1 MENQNNGTIAVVG
14 FILVVLAIIFIAVLI
29 WAWQF
34 FKVFS
39 AEYSGKAV
47 LAEAE
52 YSRQVAVKEAQA
64 HLDSAKLLAEAEV
77 ERAKGVK
84 QANEIIAGSL
94 KGHEE
99 YLRYLWI
106 QNVSVGEHQVIYVP
120 TEAGLPILEAGKR

>member
-1 MENQNNGTIAVVG
+1 MGNSNFAYGILIVVC
-14 FILVVLAIIFIAVLI
+14 ILIIIMCMLGLT
-29 WAWQF
+29 WGWQY
-34 FKVFS
+34 FKVFK

-64 HLDSAKLLAEAEV
+64 HLDSAKLLADAEV

>member
-1 MENQNNGTIAVVG
+1 MDSNKQIIKLSIFASVVFL
-14 FILVVLAIIFIAVLI
+14 FISVGII
-29 WAWQF
+29 WAWQY
-34 FKVFS
+34 FKVFK

-64 HLDSAKLLAEAEV
+64 HLDSAKLLADAEV

-99 YLRYLWI
+99 YLRYLCI
-106 QNVSVGEHQVIYVP
+106 QNVSVGDHQVIYVP
-120 TEAGLPILEAGKR
+120 TEAGLPVLEAGKR

>member
-1 MENQNNGTIAVVG
+1 METTNIKSVFAVTVG
-14 FILVVLAIIFIAVLI
+14 SVIFLAALI
-29 WAWQF
+29 WGWQY
-34 FKVFS
+34 FKVFK

-64 HLDSAKLLAEAEV
+64 HLDSAKLLADAEV

-84 QANEIIAGSL
+84 SANEIIAGSL

-120 TEAGLPILEAGKR
+120 TEAGLPVLEAGKR

>member
-1 MENQNNGTIAVVG
+1 MYESTKNLIATFVA
-14 FILVVLAIIFIAVLI
+14 IVLLIIFLGSTI
-29 WAWQF
+29 WGWQY
-34 FKVFS
+34 FKVFK

-52 YSRQVAVKEAQA
+52 YSRQVAVKQAQA
-64 HLDSAKLLAEAEV
+64 YLDSAKLLADAEV

-84 QANEIIAGSL
+84 TANEIIAGSL

-106 QNVSVGEHQVIYVP
+106 QNVSVGDQVIYVP
-120 TEAGLPILEAGKR
+120 TEAGLPIILEAGKR

>member
-1 MENQNNGTIAVVG
+1 MKDFAIGLVG
-14 FILVVLAIIFIAVLI
+14 VSLAVLFSVGILWGMI
-29 WAWQF
+29 WGWQY
-34 FKVFS
+34 FKVFK

-64 HLDSAKLLAEAEV
+64 KKDSSILLAEAEV
-77 ERAKGVK
+77 ERARGVA
-84 QANEIIAGSL
+84 QANEIIADGL
-94 KGHEE
+94 KNNEE

-106 QNVSVGEHQVIYVP
+106 ENMSNQNKEVIYIP